1 MKRKQRLIIHHNWLK
16 LKKENG
22 VNIQS
27 IVEKE
32 KNLKKEKA
40 LALNT
45 KEIFTLIESRIS
57 FSFLSSL
64 YCTPSLLLFCFIFP
78 T

>member
-32 KNLKKEKA
+32 KNLKRKKH
-40 LALNT
+40 
-45 KEIFTLIESRIS
+45 
-57 FSFLSSL
+57 
-64 YCTPSLLLFCFIFP
+64 LL
-78 T
+78 